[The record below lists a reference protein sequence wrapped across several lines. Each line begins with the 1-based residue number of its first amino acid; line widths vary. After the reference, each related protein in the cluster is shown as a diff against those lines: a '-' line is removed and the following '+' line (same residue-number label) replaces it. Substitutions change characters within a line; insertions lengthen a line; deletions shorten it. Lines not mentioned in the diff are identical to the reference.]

1 MFRVNYTATY
11 SDDGRLMEIEV
22 QWEDVVSKRVIRQC
36 FSDVFEGCL
45 ILPNKTFYTH
55 TVLTLVENAH

>member
-22 QWEDVVSKRVIRQC
+22 QWEDVVSKKGVLVFHI
-36 FSDVFEGCL
+36 DVFEGACL
-45 ILPNKTFYTH
+45 ILPNKTFFY
-55 TVLTLVENAH
+55 